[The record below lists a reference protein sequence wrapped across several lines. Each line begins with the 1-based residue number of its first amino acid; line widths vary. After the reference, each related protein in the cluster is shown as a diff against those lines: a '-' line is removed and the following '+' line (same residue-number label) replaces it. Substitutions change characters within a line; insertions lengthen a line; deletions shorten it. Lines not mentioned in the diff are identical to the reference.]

1 MDLNFS
7 NINFIEKSINKNI
20 KFNENICFQKVLG
33 PFGCSLPVEIPKS
46 FDPIFIKVR
55 KAAKKP
61 KTASKYIFLINKLI

>member
-1 MDLNFS
+1 M
-7 NINFIEKSINKNI
+7 
-20 KFNENICFQKVLG
+20 G

-61 KTASKYIFLINKLI
+61 KTASRYILKINYFYDNNVEVIINLVQKLPC